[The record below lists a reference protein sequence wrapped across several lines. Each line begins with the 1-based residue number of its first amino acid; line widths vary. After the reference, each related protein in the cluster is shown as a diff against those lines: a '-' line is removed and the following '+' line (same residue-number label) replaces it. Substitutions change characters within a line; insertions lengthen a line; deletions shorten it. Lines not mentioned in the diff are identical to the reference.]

1 MLGAV
6 QVIVRPDRIAVLTLD
21 RPGSR
26 ANVLTPELWTE
37 FEAAL
42 VGLDPDLIGLV
53 VASGKPGAFIAGAD
67 LKYLAQVPTP
77 NDAGVRALVELGL
90 RVLDLLANLPFPTC
104 AAIDGPALGGGL
116 EVALACDDRIVG
128 SNPKIELGLP
138 EVTLGLIPG
147 WGGTQRL
154 PRLVGLNAA
163 AELLS
168 TGRSIG
174 SDRAS
179 KIGLIQAREDS
190 HRLIDAAADRLLTR
204 TAKRI
209 PLAFD
214 NHTLPMIPREPIAV
228 SEAIQCLV
236 AGSKLS
242 FDAGIRLETTAFLRL
257 AGSDESK
264 RLIAEFFAK
273 RKPG

>member
-6 QVIVRPDRIAVLTLD
+6 QVTVRPDRIAVLTLD

-42 VGLDPDLIGLV
+42 VGLDADLIGLV

-67 LKYLAQVPTP
+67 LKYLAQVPAP
-77 NDAGVRALVELGL
+77 NDPGVRALIELGL
-90 RVLDLLANLPFPTC
+90 RVLDRLANLPFPTC

-116 EVALACDDRIVG
+116 EVTLACDDRIVG

-138 EVTLGLIPG
+138 EVNLGLIPG

-163 AELLS
+163 ANLLS
-168 TGRSIG
+168 TGQSIG
-174 SDRAS
+174 SDRAI

-190 HRLIDAAADRLLTR
+190 NRLIDAAADRLLTR

-209 PLAFD
+209 PLAFGD
-214 NHTLPMIPREPIAV
+214 HTLP
-228 SEAIQCLV
+228 
-236 AGSKLS
+236 
-242 FDAGIRLETTAFLRL
+242 
-257 AGSDESK
+257 
-264 RLIAEFFAK
+264 
-273 RKPG
+273 